1 MATEVEI
8 EKLVT
13 TLTAN
18 TAGFETGMRRSQDV
32 IKATELA
39 AKSSGAQVQDFYKEL
54 KEFAESTHS
63 GIEALG
69 VEGWFKDLTREIKT
83 ASSAVGDLGP
93 AVTAVV
99 RPIESA
105 GGALGRWT
113 DVYTKMKTSL
123 GDKGVFEKA
132 KELFVSVTTTI
143 GATVTAIVPMV
154 KTAFASMA
162 TAVVSS
168 IKAITVAMMAS
179 PAIFLVAAAAVVAA
193 VALIAGSVLKVQK
206 HADETKKIITKIEEG
221 SEKRRE
227 DSAKDF
233 EKDQQQSDTLR
244 GAAQTKFDQERLL
257 KLQKQVDDATK
268 AREEV
273 EKRIKVSTTF
283 RLRGDALDYLGL
295 SRKAKTD
302 ATALEQRKED
312 EAQAKK
318 DRDKVEQ
325 DLREKPLRDIAALHK
340 NLDEDTALIGLKGTD
355 RELKKIE
362 MQLQRNID
370 LREFWVEELGWDEEE
385 EDVVKLDEAIARTT
399 VSLNR
404 YRDAAKDNKNV
415 HAVQQTKEQ
424 FEGLQ
429 KSLMGTIDRLKYV
442 GDEWEVYHAKQ
453 QARDRGAK
461 LTDDQEDQLRELVQ
475 DRKILQDRKK
485 LQEEEDQL
493 VKKYRTP
500 AEKFQDDMGRLME
513 INREGNLPQ
522 ETFAKGVEEITKEF
536 NKAELAIQKAKAA
549 VTQFDG
555 AIVGSAE
562 SARRLEKYREQ
573 YELMKAAADK
583 PNIVLAQREKTSEEK
598 FAQLDTEVYPPGF
611 VGPKFSPFVGPG
623 RDPFVGPR
631 AEDEDFADLFDE
643 GMTRALE
650 GVAPVL
656 TPQSIAE
663 SLASAL
669 SSGGIF
675 QDVGARLTQI
685 VELLGD
691 ISDESESEEVDF
703 GGD

>member
-13 TLTAN
+13 TLTVN
-18 TAGFETGMRRSQDV
+18 SEGFEKGMRRSADA
-32 IKATELA
+32 IKTTEIA
-39 AKSSGAQVQDFYKEL
+39 AKTSGKQVQDFYKEL
-54 KEFAESTHS
+54 KEFAETTHT

-99 RPIESA
+99 SPIESA

-123 GDKGVFEKA
+123 GDKGVFERA
-132 KELFVSVTTTI
+132 KELFVSVTTSI
-143 GATVTAIVPMV
+143 GATVTAIVPVV
-154 KTAFASMA
+154 KTAFAAMA

-168 IKAITVAMMAS
+168 IKAITVAMVAS

-206 HADETKKIITKIEEG
+206 YADETKKVITKIEEG
-221 SEKRRE
+221 SEKRQAER
-227 DSAKDF
+227 AKDF
-233 EKDQQQSDTLR
+233 EVDQRQSDTLR
-244 GAAQTKFDQERLL
+244 GAEQTEFDQKRLL
-257 KLQKQVDDATK
+257 KLQKQVEDATK

-302 ATALEQRKED
+302 ATALEKRKEEED
-312 EAQAKK
+312 QAKK
-318 DRDKVEQ
+318 DRDKVEEE
-325 DLREKPLRDIAALHK
+325 LREKPLRDIAALHK
-340 NLDEDTALIGLKGTD
+340 NLDEDTALVGLKGTD
-355 RELKKIE
+355 RELKKVE
-362 MQLQRNID
+362 MQLKRNID

-385 EDVVKLDEAIARTT
+385 EDVVKLDEAIQRTT
-399 VSLNR
+399 VALGR
-404 YRDAAKDNKNV
+404 LRDAAPSNRDA
-415 HAVQQTKEQ
+415 HAVQATKEQ

-429 KSLMGTIDRLKYV
+429 KGLSETIERLKYT
-442 GDEWEVYHAKQ
+442 GDEWEVYHAKA

-461 LTDDQEDQLRELVQ
+461 LTDDQEDRLRELVQ

-485 LQEEEDQL
+485 LQEESEQL

-500 AEKFQDDMGRLME
+500 AEKYEEQMTRLME
-513 INREGNLPQ
+513 VNREGDLPE
-522 ETFAKGVEEITKEF
+522 ETFAKAVEEITKEF
-536 NKAELAIQKAKAA
+536 NKAEQAIQRAKAA

-573 YELMKAAADK
+573 YEMMKAAADK

-598 FAQLDTEVYPPGF
+598 FAELDTEVYPPGF
-611 VGPKFSPFVGPG
+611 VGPKYSPFVGPG
-623 RDPFVGPR
+623 ADPFVGPR
-631 AEDEDFADLFDE
+631 TEEENFADTFDE

-669 SSGGIF
+669 SSGGVF
-675 QDVGARLTQI
+675 QDVGVRLAQI

-703 GGD
+703 GGE